1 MSRIKIELPEKV
13 LGVFDIPVRISD
25 INYGNHLG
33 NDALV
38 SILHEARVQWL
49 RSLNFTELNI
59 DGVGLIMSE
68 LAVQFKSE
76 IFYGDTISITILA
89 DKPSPVGFDLYYSL
103 RNRENILV
111 ALAKT
116 GMICFDYEKKK
127 VAAIPGYF
135 KTILL
140 A

>member
-1 MSRIKIELPEKV
+1 MSRINIELPEKI

-49 RSLNFTELNI
+49 RSLNFTELNV
-59 DGVGLIMSE
+59 GGAGLIMSD
-68 LAVQFKSE
+68 LAVQFKAE
-76 IFYGDTISITILA
+76 VFYGDIISVTILA
-89 DKPSPVGFDLYYSL
+89 DTPSLVGFDLYYSM
-103 RNRENILV
+103 RNRQHILV
-111 ALAKT
+111 AQAKT
-116 GMICFDYEKKK
+116 GMVCFDYEKKK
-127 VAAIPGYF
+127 VVAIPMPF

>member
-1 MSRIKIELPEKV
+1 MSRVKIELPEKV

-38 SILHEARVQWL
+38 SIVHEARVQWL
-49 RSLNFTELNI
+49 RSLNFTELNVG
-59 DGVGLIMSE
+59 GVGLIMSD

-76 IFYGDTISITILA
+76 VFYGDSIRVTVLA
-89 DKPSPVGFDLYYSL
+89 GTASPVGFDLYYAL
-103 RNRENILV
+103 RNNQNILV
-111 ALAKT
+111 AQAKT
-116 GMICFDYEKKK
+116 GMVCFDYEKKK
-127 VAAIPGYF
+127 VAAIPLPF
-135 KTILL
+135 RTILL

>member
-1 MSRIKIELPEKV
+1 MPEKV